1 MSQFQAS
8 KAMVLRLLT
17 VLVCAGLAA
26 CGDIARLPPEAGEG
40 ANPALPPPVKSLAD
54 RITLLRDTDGD
65 GVAETKCVFI
75 DKAALRRRNPLKT
88 R

>member
-17 VLVCAGLAA
+17 V
-26 CGDIARLPPEAGEG
+26 
-40 ANPALPPPVKSLAD
+40 VKSLAD
-54 RITLLRDTDGD
+54 RITLLRDADGD
-65 GVAETKCVFI
+65 GVAETKSVFI
-75 DKAALRRRNPLKT
+75 DKAAQRRRNPLKT